1 MEHIVWSDK
10 KRRSTGSR
18 RSSIPR
24 LSSSSSAR
32 EYRTREKEV
41 LVYHRRSAEEREA
54 TTERNRL
61 HRLAVEMDAVA
72 GLEDLGHGMMY
83 SLANRHVMSEIPSSL
98 QTNQPNQPRVYGST
112 AVEAATY
119 PGRLPFNPYF
129 VPKKS
134 GVHDSCCHAVQDQER
149 HPRVCKEGGQQHEL

>member
-10 KRRSTGSR
+10 QRRNTGSR
-18 RSSIPR
+18 RSSVSR

-32 EYRTREKEV
+32 EYATREKEV
-41 LVYHRRSAEEREA
+41 LVYHKRSDEEREA
-54 TTERNRL
+54 STERNRL
-61 HRLAVEMDAVA
+61 RRLAVEMDVVA
-72 GLEDLGHGMMY
+72 GLEELGHGMMY
-83 SLANRHVMSEIPSSL
+83 SLANKHVMSKIPSSL
-98 QTNQPNQPRVYGST
+98 QTNQPRVYGST

>member
-41 LVYHRRSAEEREA
+41 LVYHKRSAEEREA
-54 TTERNRL
+54 TAERNRL
-61 HRLAVEMDAVA
+61 HRLAIEVDVAA
-72 GLEDLGHGMMY
+72 GLEELGHGMVY
-83 SLANRHVMSEIPSSL
+83 SPANRHVMFGIPTSL
-98 QTNQPNQPRVYGST
+98 QTTQPNQPRVYGST

-119 PGRLPFNPYF
+119 TEKLPFYPYF
-129 VPKKS
+129 VPKKR
-134 GVHDSCCHAVQDQER
+134 GVHDSCCHVVQDQER
-149 HPRVCKEGGQQHEL
+149 HPRV